1 MTQERVRHQLL
12 MVSPA
17 QPAPGN
23 YNEIICHP
31 QQSENFQQ
39 EIIKLLWCVSGAC
52 AASSPA
58 FVIGWARSGYEKVF
72 RDHMLQSGQKNGY
85 LNQPFRKKW
94 RFPFA
99 WVLKSRNPNV
109 CCEGKLGWGAINK
122 VLEKNIKAEKKAV
135 LSIYCRMALLALR
148 LGTPRGK
155 RLIHPA
161 QCSHC
166 LIFLPYGMELSTGPT
181 LPKAG
186 GSQRQGQAGKPLSMM
201 SFLRFWI
208 FSLHCR
214 AEKSLVI

>member
-1 MTQERVRHQLL
+1 
-12 MVSPA
+12 MVCLRSLCCLVPCLCYRMSTLWIWKSVQRPHVTIRA
-17 QPAPGN
+17 
-23 YNEIICHP
+23 EKWLFK
-31 QQSENFQQ
+31 STFQ
-39 EIIKLLWCVSGAC
+39 
-52 AASSPA
+52 
-58 FVIGWARSGYEKVF
+58 
-72 RDHMLQSGQKNGY
+72 
-85 LNQPFRKKW
+85 KKW

-186 GSQRQGQAGKPLSMM
+186 GSQRQGQAGKPLSIM